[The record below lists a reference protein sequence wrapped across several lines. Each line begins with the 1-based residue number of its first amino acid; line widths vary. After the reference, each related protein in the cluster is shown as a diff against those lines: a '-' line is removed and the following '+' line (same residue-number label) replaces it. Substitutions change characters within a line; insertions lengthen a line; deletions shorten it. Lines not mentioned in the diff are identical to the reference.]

1 MYGFAPPPPLP
12 PSPGYRAG
20 KPASPASIEVTG
32 DGIVSV
38 VPDRAVIVLGAVTE
52 GESLAPLQAENA
64 RIISAV
70 IDSLLQLGIPRDS
83 IQTDEFRIDPQYDF
97 QDGKQIFR
105 GYRVTHLLKI
115 TTERVGETG
124 TIVDTAVS
132 KGANSVLGI
141 SFRTSQPQKYGKEAL
156 ALAVRNAR
164 EKALTIA
171 ASLGVTL
178 AAVPESVQELSRP
191 NEPVPYKATMLAAS
205 PATPIQPGEL
215 QVYAAVSV
223 RYTFS

>member
-20 KPASPASIEVTG
+20 KPAAIEVTG

-38 VPDRAVIVLGAVTE
+38 IPDQAAIVLGAVTE
-52 GESLAPLQAENA
+52 GESLSPLQAENA

-70 IDSLLQLGIPRDS
+70 IDSLLQLGISRDN

-115 TTERVGETG
+115 TTERVGESG

-132 KGANSVLGI
+132 KGANSVSGI
-141 SFRTSQPQKYGKEAL
+141 SFRTSQPQKYSKEAL
-156 ALAVRNAR
+156 DLAVRNAR
-164 EKALTIA
+164 EKAQTIA

-178 AAVPESVQELSRP
+178 AAVPESVREISRQ
-191 NEPVPYKATMLAAS
+191 NEPVPFKASVLAAS

-215 QVYAAVSV
+215 QVYAAVSA

>member
-20 KPASPASIEVTG
+20 KPAVIEVTG

-38 VPDRAVIVLGAVTE
+38 IPDQAVIVLGAVTE
-52 GESLAPLQAENA
+52 GEALSPAQAENA

-70 IDSLLQLGIPRDS
+70 IDSLLQLGIPRSS

-115 TTERVGETG
+115 TTDRVGETG

-132 KGANSVLGI
+132 KGANSVSGI
-141 SFRTSQPQKYGKEAL
+141 SFRTSQPQKYSKEAL
-156 ALAVRNAR
+156 TLAVRNAR

-178 AAVPESVQELSRP
+178 AAVPESVRELSGQ
-191 NEPVPYKATMLAAS
+191 NEPVPFKASMLAAG

-215 QVYAAVSV
+215 HVYAAVSA

>member
-20 KPASPASIEVTG
+20 KPAAIEVTG

-38 VPDRAVIVLGAVTE
+38 IPDQAVIVLGAVTE
-52 GESLAPLQAENA
+52 GESLSPLQAENA

-70 IDSLLQLGIPRDS
+70 IDSLLQLGISRDN

-132 KGANSVLGI
+132 KGANSVSGI
-141 SFRTSQPQKYGKEAL
+141 SFRTSQPQKYSKEAL

-164 EKALTIA
+164 EKAQTIA

-178 AAVPESVQELSRP
+178 AAVPEFVREISRQ
-191 NEPVPYKATMLAAS
+191 NEPVPFKASVLAAS

-215 QVYAAVSV
+215 QVYAAVSA

>member
-20 KPASPASIEVTG
+20 KPAAIEVTG

-38 VPDRAVIVLGAVTE
+38 IPDQAVIVLGAVTE
-52 GESLAPLQAENA
+52 GESLSPLQAENA

-70 IDSLLQLGIPRDS
+70 IDSLLQLGISRDN

-132 KGANSVLGI
+132 KGANSVSGI
-141 SFRTSQPQKYGKEAL
+141 SFRTSQPQKYSKEAL

-164 EKALTIA
+164 EKAQTIA

-178 AAVPESVQELSRP
+178 AAVPESVREISRQ
-191 NEPVPYKATMLAAS
+191 NEPVPFKASVLAAS

-215 QVYAAVSV
+215 QVYAAVSE

>member
-1 MYGFAPPPPLP
+1 MYGFVSPPPLP

-20 KPASPASIEVTG
+20 KPAFIEVTG

-38 VPDRAVIVLGAVTE
+38 IPDQAVIVLGAVTE
-52 GESLAPLQAENA
+52 GETLSPAQAENA

-70 IDSLLQLGIPRDS
+70 IDSLLQLGIPRSS

-115 TTERVGETG
+115 TTDRVGETG

-132 KGANSVLGI
+132 KGANSVSGI
-141 SFRTSQPQKYGKEAL
+141 SFRTSQPQKYSKEAL
-156 ALAVRNAR
+156 TLAVRNAR

-178 AAVPESVQELSRP
+178 AAVPESVRELSGQ
-191 NEPVPYKATMLAAS
+191 NEPVPFKASMLAAG

-215 QVYAAVSV
+215 HVYAAVSA

>member
-20 KPASPASIEVTG
+20 KPASIEVTG

-52 GESLAPLQAENA
+52 GEALSLLQAENA

-70 IDSLLQLGIPRDS
+70 IDSLLQLGIPRDN

-132 KGANSVLGI
+132 KGANSVSGV
-141 SFRTSQPQKYGKEAL
+141 SFRTSQPQKYSKEAL
-156 ALAVRNAR
+156 TLAVRNAR
-164 EKALTIA
+164 EKAQTIA

-178 AAVPESVQELSRP
+178 AAVPQSVQELGHQ
-191 NEPVPYKATMLAAS
+191 NEPVPFKASVLAAS

-215 QVYAAVSV
+215 QVYAAVSA